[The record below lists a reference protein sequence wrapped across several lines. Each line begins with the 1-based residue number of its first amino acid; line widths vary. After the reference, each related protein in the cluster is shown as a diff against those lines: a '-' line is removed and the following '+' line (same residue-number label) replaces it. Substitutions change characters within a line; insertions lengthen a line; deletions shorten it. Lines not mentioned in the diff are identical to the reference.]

1 MVCFFFIMYRR
12 PPRPTRTDTRLPH
25 PTRVRSSR
33 RGPLAWPP
41 DRSGSYSVPAEKGNG
56 KCGREVAH
64 EFMDKTA
71 RQGLAN
77 SAGPGGVRR
86 SSSGRLLTEPASRRH
101 HGGARTFM
109 RTAALVAFLVALLV
123 GTLLAGIYLWWS
135 LSDVEISIH
144 GLIAMTLGCLVTLA
158 LEIGRIGRAS
168 CRERVCQDV

>member
-1 MVCFFFIMYRR
+1 MRISDWSSDVC
-12 PPRPTRTDTRLPH
+12 
-25 PTRVRSSR
+25 SSD
-33 RGPLAWPP
+33 L
-41 DRSGSYSVPAEKGNG
+41 
-56 KCGREVAH
+56 
-64 EFMDKTA
+64 
-71 RQGLAN
+71 
-77 SAGPGGVRR
+77 GPGGVRR

-158 LEIGRIGRAS
+158 LGGGLMFLVFYSNRQGHADTQHGGPPS
-168 CRERVCQDV
+168 